1 MKIFISQS
9 KAIIKSYKDKVDYLS
24 DDWQV
29 YFNKIRSDIIL
40 IPIPNNKKLVQKMI
54 KELKPN
60 GLILT
65 GGNDLGEFKNRDE
78 TEFKM
83 IREFLKLKKPVLG
96 VCRGMQVLN
105 SFYGGKLSYKNK
117 SLIDINHTNSEHK
130 VNICDDYFFK
140 KKKIKVNSFHK
151 FLIKKKQVAK
161 NFTPFAIS
169 DDGVV
174 EGFYD
179 LKKNIFGIQ
188 WHLER
193 PSPSKKFDLM
203 IIEKI
208 FKI

>member
-105 SFYGGKLSYKNK
+105 SFYGGKLSSKKK
-117 SLIDINHTNSEHK
+117 SLIDINHK
-130 VNICDDYFFK
+130 VK
-140 KKKIKVNSFHK
+140 P
-151 FLIKKKQVAK
+151 
-161 NFTPFAIS
+161 T
-169 DDGVV
+169 
-174 EGFYD
+174 
-179 LKKNIFGIQ
+179 
-188 WHLER
+188 
-193 PSPSKKFDLM
+193 
-203 IIEKI
+203 
-208 FKI
+208 